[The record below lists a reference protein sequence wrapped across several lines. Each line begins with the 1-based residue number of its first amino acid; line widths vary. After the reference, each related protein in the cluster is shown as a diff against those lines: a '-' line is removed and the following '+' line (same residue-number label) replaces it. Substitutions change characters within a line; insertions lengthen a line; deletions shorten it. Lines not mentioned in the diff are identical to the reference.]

1 MATYLELKAKAVKL
15 MAEAEEVRVKELNEV
30 IAGIKEKMLAY
41 GLTGSDIGLGGGL
54 KRRKNP
60 SSGSKTAPVIKYR
73 GPNGE
78 TWSGGRGRKPNWVM
92 EMLAT
97 GKSLDDYAIGK
108 RAER

>member
-1 MATYLELKAKAVKL
+1 M
-15 MAEAEEVRVKELNEV
+15 NEV
-30 IAGIKEKMLAY
+30 IADIKEKMQAY

-78 TWSGGRGRKPNWVM
+78 TWSGGRGRKPNWVV
-92 EMLAT
+92 EMLAA
-97 GKSLDDYAIGK
+97 GKSLDDYAVGK